1 MPKFVEVEN
10 VISSSIKKFVEE
22 LENLNI
28 YDDLNKSV
36 DSSQHLNYDTF
47 INLVQ
52 YAKNKHIPRKQ
63 VKYQKKK
70 HKKSKWMTT
79 GILNSI
85 NTKDRMYKLLLK
97 TDPLTDRYMTLKA
110 RFKTYRETLRR
121 SINEA
126 KKMYYQKVFGL
137 YRNDMKKTW
146 LTIKET
152 LQRNQK
158 HDLPVEF
165 LMDNHRLT
173 NPDEIANEF
182 NAFFVNWSFIIRSD
196 SVSTFKS

>member
-1 MPKFVEVEN
+1 MDEREKSGILLNHISDHQLIFTYIEHLSYIQKVPKFVEVEK
-10 VISSSIKKFVEE
+10 VSSSSIKKIVEE

-36 DSSQHLNYDTF
+36 DSSLHLNYDTF

-121 SINEA
+121 SIIEA

-137 YRNDMKKTW
+137 YRNDIKK
-146 LTIKET
+146 LG
-152 LQRNQK
+152 
-158 HDLPVEF
+158 
-165 LMDNHRLT
+165 
-173 NPDEIANEF
+173 
-182 NAFFVNWSFIIRSD
+182 
-196 SVSTFKS
+196 